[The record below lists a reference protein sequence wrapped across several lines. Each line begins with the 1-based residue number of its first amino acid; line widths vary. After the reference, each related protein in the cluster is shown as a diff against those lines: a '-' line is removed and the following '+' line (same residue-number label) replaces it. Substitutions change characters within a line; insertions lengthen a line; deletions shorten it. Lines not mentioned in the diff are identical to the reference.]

1 MKNNSEGKMNH
12 IEKYFFY
19 KNGFRN
25 IFFKLLNKFEF
36 LPNHNQLSKNKYFE
50 IFTSSTSIPNSL
62 KNVMIYTLKVLG
74 IQIMELL
81 IQVMYI
87 H

>member
-50 IFTSSTSIPNSL
+50 IFTLSTSIPNSL
-62 KNVMIYTLKVLG
+62 KKFISRCISSNESFEKYS
-74 IQIMELL
+74 
-81 IQVMYI
+81 
-87 H
+87 